1 LLRGR
6 YFAESDDASRP
17 RVVIINQAL
26 AKQYFPGEDPVGAE
40 IIYNSDSPQPR
51 MQIIGLVDD
60 VKEGALDVPAR
71 AAMYV
76 PLNQQPASHFSAVV
90 RTSQAEESVL
100 LTLTDVIHQ
109 LDPGLAISAGK
120 TMLDRIHDSPAAY
133 IRRSSAW
140 LVGTFATVALV
151 LAVVGLYGVISY
163 SVSQRTR
170 EIGVR
175 MALGAQSRSVY
186 QLILKEAGRLIA
198 TGISVGLIC
207 AVVSAKLMRSLPFGV
222 DSWDLPT
229 LLAVAATLGLS
240 AFCAAYVPARRA
252 ASLDPMEVLRAEYPF
267 TFSSYR
273 KPIRICDTQ
282 SYFAPSK

>member
-1 LLRGR
+1 
-6 YFAESDDASRP
+6 
-17 RVVIINQAL
+17 
-26 AKQYFPGEDPVGAE
+26 
-40 IIYNSDSPQPR
+40 
-51 MQIIGLVDD
+51 
-60 VKEGALDVPAR
+60 
-71 AAMYV
+71 
-76 PLNQQPASHFSAVV
+76 VV

-140 LVGTFATVALV
+140 LVGTSATVALV

-175 MALGAQSRSVY
+175 MALGAQSRSVH

-198 TGISVGLIC
+198 TGISVGLIF
-207 AVVSAKLMRSLPFGV
+207 AVISATLMRSLLFGV

-229 LLAVAATLGLS
+229 LVAVAATLGLC

-252 ASLDPMEVLRAEYPF
+252 ASLDPMEVLRAE
-267 TFSSYR
+267 
-273 KPIRICDTQ
+273 
-282 SYFAPSK
+282 